1 LAKGVFK
8 TVDSPL
14 CLLCKTDTD
23 TFQHFLFYCPI
34 KRDIWWTVISTY
46 FPGIIFNPGEILDS
60 VMNLTPPKIIPRS
73 QIARLYTAVG
83 ITHWVIWIQYWQRI
97 IDHQAFQPINAIS
110 KIDQHLSL
118 FSSTILH
125 TYSLFILFLIF
136 PILF

>member
-1 LAKGVFK
+1 
-8 TVDSPL
+8 
-14 CLLCKTDTD
+14 
-23 TFQHFLFYCPI
+23 
-34 KRDIWWTVISTY
+34 
-46 FPGIIFNPGEILDS
+46 
-60 VMNLTPPKIIPRS
+60 MNLTPPKIIPRS

-118 FSSTILH
+118 FSSTIHH
-125 TYSLFILFLIF
+125 TYSLIILFLIF